1 MVISLPD
8 LVIVVVPPCM
18 KSTVSL
24 SSTDSAVP
32 PLADKFQLY
41 ISAKAAHVLSP
52 LKYVVASLVPVA
64 DKSIV

>member
-1 MVISLPD
+1 
-8 LVIVVVPPCM
+8 M

-32 PLADKFQLY
+32 PLADRFQLY
-41 ISAKAAHVLSP
+41 ISAKAAQVLSP

-64 DKSIV
+64 DKSTVYTLFIDVPLFVRLT